1 MPGETERER
10 LARHRADPSCAS
22 CHDLI
27 DPLGFAFENYDA
39 IGMYR
44 TQDQGKPVDATGT
57 VEFPRSGKV
66 TFTNAVDLVKQLPKV
81 VEVQECMATQ
91 WLRYMLRRNEF
102 SGDGPSLKLAQ
113 DALGKSSG
121 DLREMLLAL
130 VTSKAFTHRMPSLGE
145 VLP

>member
-1 MPGETERER
+1 MPP
-10 LARHRADPSCAS
+10 ARSSSPARA
-22 CHDLI
+22 
-27 DPLGFAFENYDA
+27 
-39 IGMYR
+39 
-44 TQDQGKPVDATGT
+44 
-57 VEFPRSGKV
+57 RSR
-66 TFTNAVDLVKQLPKV
+66 FTNAVDLVKQLPKV

-102 SGDGPSLKLAQ
+102 TGDGASLKLAQ

-130 VTSKAFTHRMPSLGE
+130 VTSKAFTHRTPSLGE